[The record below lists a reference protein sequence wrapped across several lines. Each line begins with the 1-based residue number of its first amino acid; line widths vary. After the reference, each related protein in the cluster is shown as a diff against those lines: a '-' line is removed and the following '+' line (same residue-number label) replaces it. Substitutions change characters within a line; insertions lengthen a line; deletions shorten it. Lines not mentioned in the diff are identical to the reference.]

1 MAAPASR
8 AALLWVALLTAAST
22 ATTLVFACATPF
34 PALAAIA
41 AVHLGTRDGAGLM
54 VACWAASQIVGFGLL
69 GYPHDAATLAWMPGL
84 ASAALV
90 SFGVARW
97 AAEGAGRSTVLR
109 LVAAYVAGFAAF
121 KLVVMLWSFALGGG
135 DALAPMVVARQFV
148 RNGAILLGLVALYHG
163 LIALGMPAPRRRL
176 AAG

>member
-22 ATTLVFACATPF
+22 VTTLVFACATPF

-41 AVHLGTRDGAGLM
+41 AVYLGARDGAGLM
-54 VACWAASQIVGFGLL
+54 IACWAASQLVGFGLL
-69 GYPHDAATLAWMPGL
+69 GYPHDAATFAWVPGL

-97 AAEGAGRSTVLR
+97 AAEGAGRSTALR
-109 LVAAYVAGFAAF
+109 LVAAYAAGFAAF
-121 KLVVMLWSFALGGG
+121 KLMVMLWSFALGGG
-135 DALAPMVVARQFV
+135 DALAPLVVLRQIV
-148 RNGAILLGLVALYHG
+148 RNGAILLGLITLYHA
-163 LIALGMPAPRRRL
+163 LIALGVPAPRRRL